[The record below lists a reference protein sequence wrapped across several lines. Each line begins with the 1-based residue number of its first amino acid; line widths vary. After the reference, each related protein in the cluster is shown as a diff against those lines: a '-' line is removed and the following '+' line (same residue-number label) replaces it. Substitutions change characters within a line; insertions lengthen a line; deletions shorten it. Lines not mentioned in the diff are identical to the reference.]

1 MAIQWKKHAHF
12 YLPDL
17 IGIIIVI
24 AIGLGFTNIKPYDRF
39 FVERDPTLSYP
50 YIPANQNEIP
60 AWSLVFFAIL
70 IPCLSILLVQLA
82 RWKFS
87 FFDKFEATPMNS
99 HLLLPYF
106 TLAESLALAFL
117 VTNVV
122 KVFVGR
128 KRPNFFAFCN
138 YKGYRD
144 ALQSGNFTLYD
155 SLTVAGHP
163 GSLEYCLNTV
173 SSDINQAQYSFPS
186 GHSSFTFAG
195 LSIALWFL
203 LHCIPLGPVNKDVWT
218 FRMWRSIPMAIL
230 LGTSTIIACTRTRD
244 YWHNFSDIL
253 GGTFIGSACA
263 IFVVF
268 INSHARATGEQQ
280 SLQNDEEKEVV

>member
-60 AWSLVFFAIL
+60 AWSLVFFVINQFSFFLKNSLTQSNQKAIL

-173 SSDINQAQYSFPS
+173 SSDINQVELFHSF
-186 GHSSFTFAG
+186 
-195 LSIALWFL
+195 
-203 LHCIPLGPVNKDVWT
+203 
-218 FRMWRSIPMAIL
+218 
-230 LGTSTIIACTRTRD
+230 
-244 YWHNFSDIL
+244 
-253 GGTFIGSACA
+253 
-263 IFVVF
+263 
-268 INSHARATGEQQ
+268 
-280 SLQNDEEKEVV
+280 